1 MNKKIILLLFWIFGI
16 NSSGYANNTHD
27 KILLKENNFSLGYN
41 SFEAKYYV
49 FYYDRYYTR
58 DDNSKHWKEFP
69 ITHNDFPSPI
79 SYGRLKHIEKNGKNY
94 FVQSGGGSVYT
105 HSNDSI
111 IRIDKSEEYKLQ
123 FSSYLYVK
131 DDTIFNMGGYGYFN
145 NYDKILFFDE
155 NRDNGWFLY
164 ETKNNIPDPSNAF
177 LNYHDRKNNHIYYF
191 GGTYNLV
198 NKPASKKGSQYNILR
213 FSTVNKNWEN
223 LGNID
228 LQFSNKTD
236 FIYNYHN
243 ARNNR
248 SFKFFDENYLYVLIF
263 DDLYTFNLREN
274 SFTISDFKVEN
285 INQISPVIY
294 NKNTKE
300 VMYITKYTLDEF
312 PEISIKKID
321 DFIPKNYREKHYI
334 YSTSNSGWDY
344 TIIFLTLMLITTIF
358 YWRKI
363 EALFVDK
370 SLIVEND
377 KILLNGKKI
386 LIFDES
392 EENTLKFIINNNYK
406 DGIGTNE
413 LFDIIEN
420 GSQSFDNKRKK
431 LSIIL
436 NNINTKLK
444 AITNIPEDMVQSVP
458 SKEDNRLR
466 NYRLNKKLFKNN

>member
-1 MNKKIILLLFWIFGI
+1 MNKKVILLFFWIFSI
-16 NSSGYANNTHD
+16 KSDGYANNSSE
-27 KILLKENNFSLGYN
+27 KLLLKENNFSLGYN
-41 SFEAKYYV
+41 SSERKYYV

-58 DDNSKHWKEFP
+58 DDNSKEWIEFP
-69 ITHNDFPSPI
+69 ITYNDFPNPVSF
-79 SYGRLKHIEKNGKNY
+79 GRLDHIEKKGINY
-94 FVQSGGGSVYT
+94 FVQSGGGAVYT

-111 IRIDKSEEYKLQ
+111 IRIDNSDDFKLQ

-155 NRDNGWFLY
+155 NRNNEWFLY
-164 ETKNNIPDPSNAF
+164 ETKNFIPDPSNVF
-177 LNYHDRKNNHIYYF
+177 LNYHDRVNNHIYYF
-191 GGTYNLV
+191 GGLYHVKT
-198 NKPASKKGSQYNILR
+198 KAISKKELQYNVLR
-213 FSTVNKNWEN
+213 FSTEDKSWEI
-223 LGNID
+223 LGEID

-236 FIYNYHN
+236 FIYNYQN

-248 SFKFFDENYLYVLIF
+248 SFKFFDENFLYVLIF

-285 INQISPVIY
+285 INQVSPIVY

-300 VMYITKYTLDEF
+300 VMFITKYTLEQY
-312 PEISIKKID
+312 PEISIKKMD

-334 YSTSNSGWDY
+334 YSTSNSGWNY
-344 TIIFLTLMLITTIF
+344 TIIFIALIIITTIF
-358 YWRKI
+358 YWKKI

-370 SLIVEND
+370 NLILEND
-377 KILLNGKKI
+377 NILFNGKKI
-386 LIFDES
+386 LIFDEN
-392 EENTLKFIINNNYK
+392 EEKTLKYIINKTNK
-406 DGIGTNE
+406 TGVGTDE

-420 GSQSFDNKRKK
+420 GSQSFDNKRKR

-436 NNINTKLK
+436 NNINLKLR
-444 AITNIPEDMVQSVP
+444 AITNIPEDMIQSVP

-466 NYRLNKKLFKNN
+466 NYRLNKKLFEK